1 MTRTK
6 RSSGSADGS
15 PKVATQSMFDDFLP
29 HLIARLAYQLNN
41 DLVEKLRREGINV
54 TRWRILAVLAM
65 GDGITINEIID
76 RAMMQQSA
84 LSRALMNME
93 KEDYVRRVLRRD
105 DARYVE
111 VFLTDKGRA
120 LFNSLN
126 IVVRRR
132 QRRLLKGFSP
142 QELTLAFAMIRRMSL
157 VLRFPKPAFSV
168 RRRIISRIAKSA
180 RFPLDGVSAL
190 ELAGAAWLLLKTG
203 ALVALMAWTRA
214 VLPRRRLAER
224 TQATALWLAPVSLA
238 ALVAAAAWTW
248 WSPARAAQLLVSG
261 ALVAGVTLVAFAL
274 VHRFRHGILS
284 SAGDAR
290 VSPFL

>member
-105 DARYVE
+105 DARFVE

-132 QRRLLKGFSP
+132 QQRLLKGFSP
-142 QELTLAFAMIRRMSL
+142 QEVAAAFAVIRRMS
-157 VLRFPKPAFSV
+157 RN
-168 RRRIISRIAKSA
+168 IT
-180 RFPLDGVSAL
+180 
-190 ELAGAAWLLLKTG
+190 E
-203 ALVALMAWTRA
+203 
-214 VLPRRRLAER
+214 
-224 TQATALWLAPVSLA
+224 
-238 ALVAAAAWTW
+238 
-248 WSPARAAQLLVSG
+248 
-261 ALVAGVTLVAFAL
+261 
-274 VHRFRHGILS
+274 
-284 SAGDAR
+284 
-290 VSPFL
+290 

>member
-1 MTRTK
+1 MARK
-6 RSSGSADGS
+6 KPPRDGADG
-15 PKVATQSMFDDFLP
+15 PVKPADQSQFDDFLP
-29 HLIARLAYQLNN
+29 HLIARLAYQLNG

-93 KEDYVRRVLRRD
+93 TEDYIRRVLRRD

-142 QELTLAFAMIRRMSL
+142 QEVTAAFALIRRMS
-157 VLRFPKPAFSV
+157 RN
-168 RRRIISRIAKSA
+168 I
-180 RFPLDGVSAL
+180 
-190 ELAGAAWLLLKTG
+190 
-203 ALVALMAWTRA
+203 TR
-214 VLPRRRLAER
+214 
-224 TQATALWLAPVSLA
+224 
-238 ALVAAAAWTW
+238 
-248 WSPARAAQLLVSG
+248 
-261 ALVAGVTLVAFAL
+261 
-274 VHRFRHGILS
+274 
-284 SAGDAR
+284 
-290 VSPFL
+290 

>member
-1 MTRTK
+1 
-6 RSSGSADGS
+6 
-15 PKVATQSMFDDFLP
+15 MFDDFLP

-111 VFLTDKGRA
+111 VFLTDKGRT

-126 IVVRRR
+126 VVVRRR
-132 QRRLLKGFSP
+132 QQRLLKGFSP
-142 QELTLAFAMIRRMSL
+142 QELTTAFATIRRMS
-157 VLRFPKPAFSV
+157 RN
-168 RRRIISRIAKSA
+168 
-180 RFPLDGVSAL
+180 
-190 ELAGAAWLLLKTG
+190 
-203 ALVALMAWTRA
+203 MTR
-214 VLPRRRLAER
+214 
-224 TQATALWLAPVSLA
+224 
-238 ALVAAAAWTW
+238 
-248 WSPARAAQLLVSG
+248 
-261 ALVAGVTLVAFAL
+261 
-274 VHRFRHGILS
+274 
-284 SAGDAR
+284 
-290 VSPFL
+290 

>member
-6 RSSGSADGS
+6 RPIGFARPRGSADEALKS
-15 PKVATQSMFDDFLP
+15 ANQSMFDDFLP
-29 HLIARLAYQLNN
+29 HLIAQLAYQLNN

-65 GDGITINEIID
+65 GDGININEIID

-111 VFLTDKGRA
+111 VFLTDKGRT

-132 QRRLLKGFSP
+132 QQRLLKGFSP
-142 QELTLAFAMIRRMSL
+142 QELTTAFAMIRRMS
-157 VLRFPKPAFSV
+157 RN
-168 RRRIISRIAKSA
+168 
-180 RFPLDGVSAL
+180 
-190 ELAGAAWLLLKTG
+190 
-203 ALVALMAWTRA
+203 MTR
-214 VLPRRRLAER
+214 
-224 TQATALWLAPVSLA
+224 
-238 ALVAAAAWTW
+238 
-248 WSPARAAQLLVSG
+248 
-261 ALVAGVTLVAFAL
+261 
-274 VHRFRHGILS
+274 
-284 SAGDAR
+284 
-290 VSPFL
+290 